1 MKNKKLVELGILTDD
16 ENSGVSAISLVENPA
31 IEVDFL
37 YFKSEKFVKPTGGED
52 EGEFIG
58 RCMSAIEGEFPDQEQ
73 RLAVCY
79 SYWSEKMAITP
90 NPCWKGYEPIGLKT
104 KNGRQVPNCVKM
116 EDYDFEELDIFGYNT
131 RFFFICPG
139 AEATFEHLISM
150 APDPETIGMIRSAAV
165 VADRVFEIEKEVID
179 NASATR
185 EQMKEAIVLVDDFYD
200 IMYEIDEELGMV
212 HNVQYMDGHLEVIAD
227 YLPEELSIDTAGLPP
242 YVNEIGKKKD
252 LDKFESYTDYPESA
266 KSAAKRALE
275 WRDSHPDQDCGTA
288 VGWTRANQLAKGEP
302 ISEET
307 IARIASFARHLQYK
321 DVPYS
326 EGCGGLMVD
335 AWGGPAAIE
344 WASNKLDKIRNEKLT
359 KDKYEDIVLKTV
371 LDAAAKLGWA
381 NEEFANAQ
389 AAPFAGNSL
398 QELRANLEMQ
408 PEAAGFTVYKYQGP
422 PAQRDFCR
430 QMLTLNRWYTYND
443 IETMEG
449 IAVNAG
455 FGLRGESTYSIWKY
469 KGGPNCK
476 HRWQKYYVT
485 PDKSENKGPAPG
497 AAGEKPIDMENNGY
511 ATSARNWVNRS
522 GFSALS
528 FADEEQKIVVG
539 PAMIPDMEIPRK
551 DEDGDIYYVKFSEE
565 TIKEIMMKFMKE
577 ARTNATNQDHQEDL
591 AAGAYVYE
599 SWLVEDP
606 ENDKANTKYGFNV
619 PKGTWMVSMKIDDK
633 ETWKRVKN
641 GELRGF
647 SVEGL
652 FSNLE
657 EIQTVKQY
665 IKIMKILKD

>member
-52 EGEFIG
+52 EGKFIG

-116 EDYDFEELDIFGYNT
+116 EDYDFEELNIFGYNT

-150 APDPETIGMIRSAAV
+150 NPDDETIGMIRSAAV

-179 NASATR
+179 NASATQ

-242 YVNEIGKKKD
+242 YVDEIGKKKD

-344 WASNKLDKIRNEKLT
+344 WASNKLDRIRDEKLSKFSSFIPSPDYT
-359 KDKYEDIVLKTV
+359 EEELESIGVLAK
-371 LDAAAKLGWA
+371 KLGIRDTFSLT
-381 NEEFANAQ
+381 ERFAEDTDEKEIRYRYEGDS
-389 AAPFAGNSL
+389 P
-398 QELRANLEMQ
+398 
-408 PEAAGFTVYKYQGP
+408 
-422 PAQRDFCR
+422 QRQFCR
-430 QMLTLNRWYTYND
+430 TFIGSLYTRDEINQLSFQ
-443 IETMEG
+443 G
-449 IAVNAG
+449 VNKS
-455 FGLRGESTYSIWKY
+455 FGHNGQNYSLFKY
-469 KGGPNCK
+469 KGGPYCK
-476 HRWQKYYVT
+476 HFWQKYEVNLT
-485 PDKSENKGPAPG
+485 SGSMRRLEPVNDIERTAATRPDDMTGRGKYPG
-497 AAGEKPIDMENNGY
+497 
-511 ATSARNWVNRS
+511 T
-522 GFSALS
+522 FSALR

-539 PAMIPDMEIPRK
+539 PAMIPNMEIPRK

-633 ETWKRVKN
+633 ETWKRVKS

-647 SVEGL
+647 SVEGM